1 MFLFP
6 PCDTILENNSDA
18 LGIKSLILR
27 VYLAIQ
33 RSSENIDPIKID
45 KYGIQ
50 TIKNGNVSLLSL
62 YKKIYIQKYYLL
74 FWCQDLKMKH
84 GFLDSYFLL
93 DIPHN
98 IPHNIYML

>member
-62 YKKIYIQKYYLL
+62 YKKNLYSKILSSILMSRSKNEAW
-74 FWCQDLKMKH
+74 F
-84 GFLDSYFLL
+84 SR
-93 DIPHN
+93 
-98 IPHNIYML
+98 